1 MRENLPAE
9 RATMNSDPVAY
20 QVGAEALLHGEFGVY
35 PSKGFRYALSLTPT
49 ELHIQRL
56 VPKPEDDQRT
66 VVPLTDMVGCHTLR
80 STTSCDPAAY
90 FSVYSYPLKKKKV
103 GMSSSRTRQR
113 TVHTFCVDGATEYT
127 QNQALAEKWAMAI
140 KCLVLGIPITSETEI
155 EPSLL
160 PRPRRLLLLVNPC
173 GGRGHALQ
181 YCQTHILPMIT
192 EADISYNL
200 IQTERQNHAREL
212 VQGINLAEWDGI
224 VIISGDGLLFEVING
239 LMERPDWEQ
248 AIKMPVGI
256 LPCGSGN
263 ALAGALNFNGGFEQ
277 AMGSEL
283 LLNCT
288 LLLCRSIITPMDLV
302 SVTICSGTRCFSFL
316 SVAWGFIADVD
327 IESEKYRHMGS
338 ARFTM
343 GTMVRLASL
352 RTYRGRL
359 SYLPVLESH
368 LHRSISRSITLAPNG
383 SLSSFPRS
391 PLHRTISDMGLCE
404 ERNILLKRG
413 SSILDTNELP
423 SFETSPSPS
432 PLNALQSSSFPFD
445 SVPDDL
451 APQNHMLHGAGEPSP
466 VRHVHG
472 PPDDLLVP
480 LSQPVPKN
488 WVTVEGDFILM
499 LALYQSHL
507 GADLFTAPS
516 AYFNDGLIHLFFV
529 KAGITRAALVRLF
542 LAMEKGTH
550 LQLDCPHL
558 HQFHVR
564 AFRLEPLT
572 RKGTVTVD
580 GERVEY
586 GPIQAQI
593 HGSLSNLITGDRGAR
608 SSPL

>member
-1 MRENLPAE
+1 MRKSLPVE
-9 RATMNSDPVAY
+9 LGTMTSESGVY

-35 PSKGFRYALSLTPT
+35 PSKGARYALSLTPT

-66 VVPLTDMVGCHTLR
+66 VVPLADMVGCHTLR

-113 TVHTFCVDGATEYT
+113 TVHTFCVDGATQYA

-140 KCLVLGIPITSETEI
+140 KCLVLGVPITSETEL

-160 PRPRRLLLLVNPC
+160 PRPRRLLLLVNPF

-181 YCQTHILPMIT
+181 YCHTHILPMIT

-212 VQGINLAEWDGI
+212 VQAINLAEWDGI

-239 LMERPDWEQ
+239 LMERPDWEK

-302 SVTICSGTRCFSFL
+302 SVTTCSGTRCFSFL
-316 SVAWGFIADVD
+316 SVAWGFVSDVD

-338 ARFTM
+338 ARFTV

-359 SYLPVLESH
+359 SYLPVTESH

-383 SLSSFPRS
+383 SLSSFQRS

-404 ERNILLKRG
+404 ERNVLFKRG

-423 SFETSPSPS
+423 SFDASPSPS

-451 APQNHMLHGAGEPSP
+451 APQNHVLHGVGEPSP
-466 VRHVHG
+466 VRHMHG

-550 LQLDCPHL
+550 FQLDCPHL

-572 RKGTVTVD
+572 RKGTLTVD

-593 HGSLSNLITGDRGAR
+593 HGSLSNLITGARGVR